1 MLCKQNEG
9 NRVFLL
15 PSICSLHLNS
25 PHLFS
30 HIFFNFMKQIY
41 LSETNSF
48 TPTHDSPCI
57 LWNPK
62 VHYLFLKSLQLVH
75 VLRQINPV
83 HTLPTCF
90 LISILMLSSNLCLGP
105 YKWSLSF
112 RSSYK
117 NPSISFTFQAC
128 HLPQKSQP
136 SRFNHPDGIWQK
148 VQIIRLLF
156 MQFYPCAW
164 RWH

>member
-1 MLCKQNEG
+1 MLSKLSEG

-15 PSICSLHLNS
+15 LWICSLHLKS

-30 HIFFNFMKQIY
+30 HIFFNFMEQIY
-41 LSETNSF
+41 LETNSF

-62 VHYLFLKSLQLVH
+62 VHYLFLMSLQLIH
-75 VLRQINPV
+75 VLRQISPV

-90 LISILMLSSNLCLGP
+90 LICILMLSSNLCLRP

-117 NPSISFTFQAC
+117 NPLF
-128 HLPQKSQP
+128 HLPSKLATCP
-136 SRFNHPDGIWQK
+136 KNLNLLDL
-148 VQIIRLLF
+148 IIRIESDRE
-156 MQFYPCAW
+156 YKP
-164 RWH
+164 